1 MRNVQCLVHPTGR
14 FWSFFFNKTFRISYW
29 HLIEQL
35 WTLRRGIGAI
45 WKNNV
50 FSTGPPTKSKWK
62 RCNLTDGRKQG
73 APVKRLSFV
82 YSNDNNNR
90 EGFVESIKFFF
101 MSMKKRDNNPIGAL
115 ILEDLKETAEG
126 LYKHLMKGDNKSEDL
141 VAEKITQDINQHLS
155 GGYNII
161 WNDTLN
167 HFLMDFDI
175 IWIPKNHIGYNTW
188 SDVPMEQRELCY
200 RGYNRKVTLP
210 HWNIEQ
216 EGYWWPDQLRS
227 WTRGILMIWSIKKYS
242 DHMPLVDLFHQ
253 ECASC
258 VSKFSNY
265 ELFHSLWL
273 RVSARE
279 W

>member
-1 MRNVQCLVHPTGR
+1 
-14 FWSFFFNKTFRISYW
+14 
-29 HLIEQL
+29 
-35 WTLRRGIGAI
+35 
-45 WKNNV
+45 
-50 FSTGPPTKSKWK
+50 
-62 RCNLTDGRKQG
+62 
-73 APVKRLSFV
+73 V

-175 IWIPKNHIGYNTW
+175 I
-188 SDVPMEQRELCY
+188 
-200 RGYNRKVTLP
+200 
-210 HWNIEQ
+210 
-216 EGYWWPDQLRS
+216 
-227 WTRGILMIWSIKKYS
+227 
-242 DHMPLVDLFHQ
+242 
-253 ECASC
+253 
-258 VSKFSNY
+258 
-265 ELFHSLWL
+265 
-273 RVSARE
+273 
-279 W
+279 